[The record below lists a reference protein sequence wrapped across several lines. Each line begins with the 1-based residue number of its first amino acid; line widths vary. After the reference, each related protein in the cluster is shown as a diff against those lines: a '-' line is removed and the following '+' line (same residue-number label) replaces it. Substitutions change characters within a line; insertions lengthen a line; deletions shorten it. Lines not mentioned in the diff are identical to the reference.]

1 MIFPLLLPQN
11 RTEFETRISKVRLAM
26 DTLGIDALAICS
38 TVNIYYLT
46 GGVCRGCFYLP
57 IDREPVFFMTPP
69 AQASAVG
76 DIAQE
81 MRKPEQIPAMLSER
95 GYAPARKV
103 GLEFEDLYYSD
114 VERLKHVFAEA
125 EIADGSRA
133 MRTARLV
140 KTPYEIA
147 KMRDDGMRQ
156 AEVYSR
162 IDRLYREDMTDLQ
175 FQIEIERV
183 LRLEGCLGYLRA
195 AGPRMELNMG
205 SVIAGDNADVPTPYD
220 FAMGGAGIDP
230 SLPVGASGKTMTPGS
245 TVMVDMNGGFNG
257 YQTDMTRCWAIGDVP
272 ARAVEAH
279 ECSRRILRD
288 LENFGRA
295 GAEISQMYTRAEEI
309 AREAG
314 LAEYFMGH
322 RHHAG
327 FIGHGVGIELN
338 EAPVIMARNHSHL
351 QENMT
356 IALEPKFVI
365 PGVGAVGVENTYVV
379 RTDGLENLTKFK
391 EDLEPLS

>member
-1 MIFPLLLPQN
+1 
-11 RTEFETRISKVRLAM
+11 M

-95 GYAPARKV
+95 GYAPARKI
-103 GLEFEDLYYSD
+103 GLEFEDLYYSN

-195 AGPRMELNMG
+195 AGQ
-205 SVIAGDNADVPTPYD
+205 I
-220 FAMGGAGIDP
+220 
-230 SLPVGASGKTMTPGS
+230 
-245 TVMVDMNGGFNG
+245 
-257 YQTDMTRCWAIGDVP
+257 
-272 ARAVEAH
+272 
-279 ECSRRILRD
+279 
-288 LENFGRA
+288 GRA
-295 GAEISQMYTRAEEI
+295 
-309 AREAG
+309 
-314 LAEYFMGH
+314 H
-322 RHHAG
+322 
-327 FIGHGVGIELN
+327 V
-338 EAPVIMARNHSHL
+338 
-351 QENMT
+351 
-356 IALEPKFVI
+356 
-365 PGVGAVGVENTYVV
+365 
-379 RTDGLENLTKFK
+379 
-391 EDLEPLS
+391 